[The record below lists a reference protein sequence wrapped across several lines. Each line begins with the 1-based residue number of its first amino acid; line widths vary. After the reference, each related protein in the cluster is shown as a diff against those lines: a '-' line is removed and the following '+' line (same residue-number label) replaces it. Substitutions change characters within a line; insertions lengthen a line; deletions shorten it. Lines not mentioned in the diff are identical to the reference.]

1 MHDGR
6 ETRFDVLHKPGG
18 VGVSIAPAA
27 APAGKRR
34 YRLTVTAPAQGK
46 ADRERDF
53 IIVKTDHPKA
63 RLLTLP
69 VSFATFRANDP
80 TAESTANATEVER

>member
-1 MHDGR
+1 MLLVHDGR
-6 ETRFDVLHKPGG
+6 ETRFDVLHRPGA
-18 VGVSIAPAA
+18 VGVSIAPVD

-34 YRLTVTAPAQGK
+34 YRLTITAPAGGR

-63 RLLTLP
+63 RVVTIP
-69 VSFATFRANDP
+69 VHFGFIRK
-80 TAESTANATEVER
+80 